1 MEGITPVPEINAED
15 WARIEIWRELPAR
28 RRRVFSVLGPALSGK
43 TAYLRAVRDRWPS
56 ATLIDC
62 RGMSADAVATRMREE
77 CRAAPAGRP
86 CVLLLSNVQ
95 YAGEVL
101 TSTEPA
107 RVAEN
112 LAPGFRRFEGREVWV
127 MAEYDPDLVDVP
139 RITEY
144 EVTLSAP
151 TAAGRAAEEEP
162 AAARRLG
169 ALAAAELRQVPVPVW
184 QLLSSASGV
193 PTTARA
199 LLSFAEQQSD
209 VLVVNE
215 GRSSVA
221 FRSEALLRAWR
232 RRQPW
237 DSVAQSRAVEALVSV
252 TADGRPGLWSQQ
264 GPVGAYA
271 AHALPLHA
279 ALAGALPRLLDDGR
293 LLAQCSAAA
302 LREALAIALP
312 DGVPYASV
320 AAMLH
325 YLEVQGISPSSQG
338 EWVAW
343 LHHAALSAGRAE
355 LAEQLLASGV
365 ALPWRTTW
373 THWRPPGV
381 FGQIQAEAGRV
392 DELGV
397 AVGESGLT
405 VVTARDMT
413 TGRNAYP
420 AYRYLR
426 QEWIPV
432 TGEPASAPVE
442 VRASLSD
449 GDLLWS
455 DAHRSP
461 GSEAHTVT
469 FAEHTDSGWQP
480 VPPQATSAP
489 SRRPARLLPAP
500 AESPRTSG
508 TRGSGRHPDSTL
520 LDGRTSPA
528 AALGTD
534 ALPHP
539 PNCPSAVTQGLYLD
553 GRWVLTGAGGLFAVT
568 VQAAGTA
575 AQETYRKRPLVAAHT
590 RSAPW
595 PLPPSASAALRGD
608 GMRDWLEETFGA
620 GSCHRLAENQ
630 LPQGLADSAARR
642 FLTETGL
649 PEISDFLHLAITP
662 RSDRPLPEVAWPGRG
677 RDVPRQRRARSEA
690 PSSGPFYELG
700 TWMYSR
706 LLLDGSTGR
715 LFRDTTGG
723 SPDPVAG
730 SSLTQFFAMV
740 RLYDEFRRTHFPYV
754 PDHKDARHSLA
765 RWCEEIDG
773 AAARAETWSLILE
786 GHDFED
792 STWDLASYGAEW
804 V

>member
-1 MEGITPVPEINAED
+1 MREINAED
-15 WARIEIWRELPAR
+15 WARVEIWRELPAQQ
-28 RRRVFSVLGPALSGK
+28 RRVFSVLGPALSGK
-43 TAYLRAVRDRWPS
+43 TAYLQAVRNRWPS

-62 RGMSADAVATRMREE
+62 RGLSADTVATRMREE
-77 CRAAPAGRP
+77 CSAAPAGRP
-86 CVLLLSNVQ
+86 CVLLLANVQ

-107 RVAEN
+107 RVAEI

-127 MAEYDPDLVDVP
+127 MAEYDPDLVSPP
-139 RITEY
+139 RVAEY
-144 EVTLSAP
+144 EVVLPTPTSAEG
-151 TAAGRAAEEEP
+151 AAQEEP

-169 ALAAAELRQVPVPVW
+169 ALAAAELRQVPLPVW
-184 QLLSSASGV
+184 QLLSSAGGA
-193 PTTARA
+193 PTAAQA
-199 LLSFAEQQSD
+199 LLSFAERQPD
-209 VLVVNE
+209 VLVVEE

-221 FRSEALLRAWR
+221 FRSEALLHTWR
-232 RRQPW
+232 HRQPW
-237 DSVAQSRAVEALVSV
+237 DSVAQSRAVERLVAEA
-252 TADGRPGLWSQQ
+252 ADGRPGLWSQQ
-264 GPVGAYA
+264 GPVSRYA

-279 ALAGALPRLLDDGR
+279 ALACALPRVLGDGR
-293 LLAQCSAAA
+293 LLAQCSATA
-302 LREALAIALP
+302 LREALAIAHP

-365 ALPWRTTW
+365 PLPWRTTW
-373 THWRPPGV
+373 SHWRPAGI
-381 FGQIQAEAGRV
+381 FGRIQDEAGRV

-405 VVTARDMT
+405 IVTARDVT
-413 TGRNAYP
+413 TGKNAYP
-420 AYRYLR
+420 KYRYLR
-426 QEWIPV
+426 QEWSPV

-442 VRASLSD
+442 VRASLSE
-449 GDLLWS
+449 GDLPWS
-455 DAHRSP
+455 NARRPP
-461 GSEAHTVT
+461 GPGASTVT
-469 FAEHTDSGWQP
+469 FAEHTDSGW
-480 VPPQATSAP
+480 
-489 SRRPARLLPAP
+489 R
-500 AESPRTSG
+500 
-508 TRGSGRHPDSTL
+508 
-520 LDGRTSPA
+520 
-528 AALGTD
+528 LGTD
-534 ALPHP
+534 TLPHP
-539 PNCPSAVTQGLYLD
+539 PNCPSAVTQGLYVD
-553 GRWVLTGAGGLFAVT
+553 GRWVLTGTGDLFAVS
-568 VQAAGTA
+568 VQAAGSA
-575 AQETYRKRPLVAAHT
+575 AQDTYLKRPLVAAHT

-608 GMRDWLEETFGA
+608 GMRDWLQETFGVGA
-620 GSCHRLAENQ
+620 CHRLAEDQ
-630 LPQGLADSAARR
+630 LPKGLDDPAARR

-706 LLLDGSTGR
+706 LLLDGRTGR

-740 RLYDEFRRTHFPYV
+740 RLYDEFRRTHFPYLA
-754 PDHKDARHSLA
+754 DHKDAQHSLA
-765 RWCEEIDG
+765 RWCEQIDG
-773 AAARAETWSLILE
+773 AAARAEAWTLILE

-792 STWDLASYGAEW
+792 STWDLASYGDERG
-804 V
+804 

>member
-1 MEGITPVPEINAED
+1 VPEINAED

-28 RRRVFSVLGPALSGK
+28 QRRVFSVLGPALSGK

-62 RGMSADAVATRMREE
+62 RGMSADTVATRMREE

-86 CVLLLSNVQ
+86 CVLLLANVQ

-107 RVAEN
+107 RVAEI
-112 LAPGFRRFEGREVWV
+112 LAPGARRFEGREVWV
-127 MAEYDPDLVDVP
+127 MAEYDPDLVAPP
-139 RITEY
+139 RIAEY
-144 EVTLSAP
+144 EVTLATPTSA
-151 TAAGRAAEEEP
+151 GGAAEEEP
-162 AAARRLG
+162 AAALRLG
-169 ALAAAELRQVPVPVW
+169 ALAAAELRQVPLPVW
-184 QLLSSASGV
+184 QLLSFASGV
-193 PTTARA
+193 PTAVQA
-199 LLSFAEQQSD
+199 LLSFAEQQPD
-209 VLVVNE
+209 VLVVDE

-221 FRSEALLRAWR
+221 FRSEALLHAWR

-237 DSVAQSRAVEALVSV
+237 DSVAQSRAVEALVSA

-264 GPVGAYA
+264 GPVGRYA

-279 ALAGALPRLLDDGR
+279 ALAGVLPRLLDDGR
-293 LLAQCSAAA
+293 LLAQCSATA
-302 LREALAIALP
+302 LREALAIAHP

-365 ALPWRTTW
+365 PLPWRTTW
-373 THWRPPGV
+373 THWRPMGI
-381 FGQIQAEAGRV
+381 FGRIQDEAGRV

-405 VVTARDMT
+405 IVTARDVT
-413 TGRNAYP
+413 TGKNAYP
-420 AYRYLR
+420 KYRYIR
-426 QEWIPV
+426 QEWNPV

-442 VRASLSD
+442 VRASLSE
-449 GDLLWS
+449 GDLPWS
-455 DAHRSP
+455 NARRSP
-461 GSEAHTVT
+461 GPEAPTVT
-469 FAEHTDSGWQP
+469 FAEHTDSGWQ
-480 VPPQATSAP
+480 
-489 SRRPARLLPAP
+489 
-500 AESPRTSG
+500 
-508 TRGSGRHPDSTL
+508 
-520 LDGRTSPA
+520 
-528 AALGTD
+528 LGTHT
-534 ALPHP
+534 LPHP
-539 PNCPSAVTQGLYLD
+539 PNCPSAVTQGLYID
-553 GRWVLTGAGGLFAVT
+553 GRWVLTGTGGLFAVS
-568 VQAAGTA
+568 VQAAGSA
-575 AQETYRKRPLVAAHT
+575 AQDMYRKQPLVAAHT

-595 PLPPSASAALRGD
+595 QLPPSASAALRGD

-620 GSCHRLAENQ
+620 GTCHRLAEDQ
-630 LPQGLADSAARR
+630 LHQGLGDPAARG

-662 RSDRPLPEVAWPGRG
+662 RSDRSLSEVAWPGRG

-690 PSSGPFYELG
+690 PSSGPFYEFG

-754 PDHKDARHSLA
+754 ADHKDAQHSLA
-765 RWCEEIDG
+765 RWCQQIDG
-773 AAARAETWSLILE
+773 AAARAEAWTLILE